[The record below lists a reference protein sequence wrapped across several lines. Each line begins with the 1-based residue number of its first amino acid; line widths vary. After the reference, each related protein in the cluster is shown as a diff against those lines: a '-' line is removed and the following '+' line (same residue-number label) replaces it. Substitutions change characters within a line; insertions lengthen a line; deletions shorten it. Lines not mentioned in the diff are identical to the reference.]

1 MELKHYFLLIKKWRW
16 LLTLGLLCGLAGGYI
31 LSLFQPTVYE
41 TKTRMMVSRAL
52 DQQGTTY
59 YFWNDIQLAA
69 TYSQLINTQQVLN
82 PLSERVGYPVRSD
95 QINVR
100 HIPDSLLLEVTVTD
114 DDAQQVAEIANT
126 LVEVFIEYNDNLQ
139 NQRYQASERTLQ
151 EQIDQ
156 VKKQIDDLQAEI
168 ELTSQQEELS
178 LQAEQDQAFQQRLAE
193 LKKSLEDTEAEII
206 KVEDA
211 IAAFYPTPIPPPT
224 PLNPFIATATPLP
237 TPTLTQQEY
246 IALREEQ
253 NHLDQLQTLR
263 QLYKETYAKLVVLGS
278 TGGTSNQDRQAR
290 LDQQQ
295 ATLALYQQIYTTLL
309 DNLESIRL
317 AKYANTPTVVQI
329 EEAVVPSKP
338 IQPQPLRSSLLG
350 ALSGLL
356 IMASI
361 SFLTEYLDD
370 TVKTP
375 EDIERFFN
383 LPIIG
388 FIGEIQGASDK
399 ENNGAPQ
406 PEVFTAE
413 HPLSP
418 IAEAFRTLRTNL
430 DFAGV
435 DKPLKSLVIT
445 STSPEEGKTT
455 IAINLAIVMAQG
467 ERKVMLVDA
476 DLRRPAIHRAMNLP
490 NGKGISDVFRDQMKL
505 EEVIEVWGEHK
516 VQVLTTGSLPP
527 NPVELLSSSKMDL
540 ILQALKARSDIL
552 ILDTPPCILADPIVL
567 SSKADG
573 VVLVVQP
580 GKSRL
585 SASKAV
591 LEQLERAG
599 ARLVGVVFNSASQ
612 REAQYYSHYYYS
624 SYYYSRYYG
633 NYFGENGEGKSNGKT
648 KLLGLGRRKGRKKQP
663 SPPES

>member
-1 MELKHYFLLIKKWRW
+1 MELKQYFLIIKKWSW
-16 LLTLGLLCGLAGGYI
+16 LLVLGLLIGAAGGYI
-31 LSLFQPTVYE
+31 ISLFQPTIYE

-69 TYSQLINTQQVLN
+69 TYSQLINTQQVLA
-82 PLSERVGYPVRSD
+82 PLSERLGYVVTSD

-100 HIPDSLLLEVTVTD
+100 HIADSLLLEVTVTD
-114 DDAQQVAEIANT
+114 DDPQQVAEIANT

-156 VKKQIDDLQAEI
+156 VKKQIEGLQAEI
-168 ELTSQQEELS
+168 EQASQQEEQSQQVEMDL
-178 LQAEQDQAFQQRLAE
+178 AFQQRLQE

-224 PLNPFIATATPLP
+224 PLNPFVSTATPLP
-237 TPTLTQQEY
+237 TPTLTQEEY
-246 IALREEQ
+246 VALREEK
-253 NHLDQLQTLR
+253 NRLDQLQTLR
-263 QLYKETYAKLVVLGS
+263 QLYKETYAQLVVMGS
-278 TGGTSNQDRQAR
+278 TRNVSDQDRQAR

-329 EEAVVPSKP
+329 EEAIVPNKP
-338 IQPQPLRSSLLG
+338 IQPQPLRSMLLG

-356 IMASI
+356 IMSSI
-361 SFLTEYLDD
+361 SFLIEYLDD
-370 TVKTP
+370 TIKSP
-375 EDIERFFN
+375 EDAERFFN

-388 FIGEIQGASDK
+388 FIGEMRSANDDEAGH
-399 ENNGAPQ
+399 EQ
-406 PEVFTAE
+406 PPGVFVAE

-435 DKPLKSLVIT
+435 DKPLKSLIVT
-445 STSPEEGKTT
+445 SPGPEEGKTT
-455 IAINLAIVMAQG
+455 IAINLALVMAQG
-467 ERKVMLVDA
+467 ERKVTLVDA
-476 DLRRPAIHRAMNLP
+476 DLRRPAIHRLMGFSNS
-490 NGKGISDVFRDQMKL
+490 KGLSDVFRDQMNL
-505 EEVIEVWGEHK
+505 DETIEVWGEHK

-527 NPVELLSSSKMDL
+527 NPVELLSSAKMDS
-540 ILQALKARSDIL
+540 ILQSLKERCEML

-567 SSKADG
+567 STKVDG
-573 VVLVVQP
+573 VVLVVRP
-580 GKSRL
+580 GKTRIG
-585 SASKAV
+585 AAKAV
-591 LEQLERAG
+591 MEQLERAG
-599 ARLVGVVFNSASQ
+599 ARLLGIVLNSTSQ
-612 REAQYYSHYYYS
+612 RDAQYYSHYYYS
-624 SYYYSRYYG
+624 SYYYSRNYSQ
-633 NYFGENGEGKSNGKT
+633 YFGDNGEGKAKH
-648 KLLGLGRRKGRKKQP
+648 RKKLYERVKNRIKQPP
-663 SPPES
+663 SPET